1 VWARLSPEP
10 EVISNCSH
18 SGCVEWSCQLGE
30 KGWVNAWGDNCS
42 TSGLDASRDA
52 SMPSAASDQY
62 LYHQTVSGGLI
73 AGMPLD
79 GIEHRGPTHY
89 HAAAQHH

>member
-1 VWARLSPEP
+1 
-10 EVISNCSH
+10 
-18 SGCVEWSCQLGE
+18 
-30 KGWVNAWGDNCS
+30 
-42 TSGLDASRDA
+42 
-52 SMPSAASDQY
+52 MPSAASDQY